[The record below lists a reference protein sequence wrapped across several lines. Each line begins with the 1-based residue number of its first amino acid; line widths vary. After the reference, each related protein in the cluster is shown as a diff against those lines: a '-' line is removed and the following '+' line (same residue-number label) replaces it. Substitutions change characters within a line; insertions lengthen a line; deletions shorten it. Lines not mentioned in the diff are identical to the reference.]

1 MRKALIIIAVVNVFA
16 SLSLV
21 FWLSMS
27 GAFAQLIIMD
37 RAHDMEVSGAIDY
50 AKFGAGIG
58 KPGPA
63 DRDDLEESMGI
74 RQVGVY
80 HEVTVAMVLLT
91 VLQTGAL
98 VFCALRL
105 PGKSAVSPA
114 KLTAPS
120 GDVPNG

>member
-1 MRKALIIIAVVNVFA
+1 MRKALIVMAVINVFA

-50 AKFGAGIG
+50 EKLGAGIG
-58 KPGPA
+58 KAGPA
-63 DRDDLEESMGI
+63 NRDDLEESMGI
-74 RQVGVY
+74 RQVGAY
-80 HEVTVAMVLLT
+80 RKVTTAMVLLT

-98 VFCALRL
+98 VFCALRI
-105 PGKSAVSPA
+105 PGDRRPSPA
-114 KLTAPS
+114 QPAAP
-120 GDVPNG
+120 GGNVPQG